1 MSLIEHTRTSVD
13 NTLAQGWDNQG
24 RVITETTVGPLLRDL
39 DLIIWSH
46 VIDNSIRR
54 IKVED
59 NKMADAAPRL
69 KRFLGRKL
77 LQ

>member
-69 KRFLGRKL
+69 TRFLGRKL